1 MNKRV
6 QNFKWETEREEEDK
20 KKRNEENEE

>member
-6 QNFKWETEREEEDK
+6 QNFIRETEREEEDK
-20 KKRNEENEE
+20 KKRNEEK